1 VTRKRCSRLMR
12 HPSHQ
17 AQVAEFESL
26 DGGLA
31 RESQMS
37 KRVYEIARELN
48 LSTKE
53 VIERLNAAG
62 MEVKSHFA
70 VVQDT
75 LVERVFG
82 EGSEGDA
89 SDGTASNGRS
99 QAQDVETSLASIPSP
114 TEASR
119 SGIEWLRKRSSLPI
133 MVYVAAAML
142 AFAVAAGV
150 GATMALMMRG
160 DLSLPVSKEPRA
172 SGQQG
177 NTPQRQGA
185 VADRSQ
191 QKEAGEQPSAS
202 RPQEQKPAAQPA
214 GKAASHQDEAEYVSK
229 VGDIQ
234 SKTVETFLGSHQKFM
249 RYDALTADD
258 IEEMQADQAALKG
271 FADQV
276 DGLDPPQKYRE
287 QYEVFRSA
295 INELYEATKLAYELA
310 ADPTAASQSGFD
322 EYDRHVSQ
330 AAAYLKKSNEMLG
343 RDYKTIE
350 GVQRVSSL
358 S

>member
-1 VTRKRCSRLMR
+1 
-12 HPSHQ
+12 
-17 AQVAEFESL
+17 
-26 DGGLA
+26 
-31 RESQMS
+31 MS
-37 KRVYEIARELN
+37 KRVYEIARELD

-99 QAQDVETSLASIPSP
+99 QAQDVETSPAIIPSP
-114 TEASR
+114 PEASR
-119 SGIEWLRKRSSLPI
+119 SGIEWLRRRSLPI
-133 MVYVAAAML
+133 RVYVAAAML

-150 GATMALMMRG
+150 GTTMTLMMRD
-160 DLSLPVSKEPRA
+160 DLSLPASKEPRA

-214 GKAASHQDEAEYVSK
+214 EKAASQQDEAEYVSK

-234 SKTVETFLGSHQKFM
+234 SESVETFLDSHQKFM
-249 RYDALTADD
+249 PYDALTADD
-258 IEEMQADQAALKG
+258 IEEMRADQAALKG

-310 ADPTAASQSGFD
+310 ADPTAASQSGFA

>member
-1 VTRKRCSRLMR
+1 MR

-31 RESQMS
+31 GESQMS

-70 VVQDT
+70 VVQDP

-82 EGSEGDA
+82 EGSEGEG

-99 QAQDVETSLASIPSP
+99 QAQDVETSPAIIPSP
-114 TEASR
+114 PEASR
-119 SGIEWLRKRSSLPI
+119 SGIEWLRKRSLPI
-133 MVYVAAAML
+133 RVYVAAAML

-150 GATMALMMRG
+150 GATTALMMRG
-160 DLSLPVSKEPRA
+160 DLSLPASKEPRA

-214 GKAASHQDEAEYVSK
+214 EKAASQQDEAEYVSK

-234 SKTVETFLGSHQKFM
+234 SESVETFLDSHQKFM
-249 RYDALTADD
+249 PYDALIADD
-258 IEEMQADQAALKG
+258 IEEMRADQAALKG

-276 DGLDPPQKYRE
+276 DGLDPPQKHRE

-310 ADPTAASQSGFD
+310 ADPIAASQSGFA

-350 GVQRVSSL
+350 GVRRVSAL

>member
-1 VTRKRCSRLMR
+1 
-12 HPSHQ
+12 
-17 AQVAEFESL
+17 
-26 DGGLA
+26 
-31 RESQMS
+31 MS

-48 LSTKE
+48 LSTKD

-62 MEVKSHFA
+62 MEVKRHFA
-70 VVQDT
+70 ADQDP

-82 EGSEGDA
+82 ERSEGKG

-99 QAQDVETSLASIPSP
+99 QAQDVETSPAIIPSP
-114 TEASR
+114 PEASR
-119 SGIEWLRKRSSLPI
+119 SGIGWLRKRSLPI
-133 MVYVAAAML
+133 RVLVYVAAAML
-142 AFAVAAGV
+142 VFAVAAGV
-150 GATMALMMRG
+150 GATTGLMTRG
-160 DLSLPVSKEPRA
+160 GLSLTASKEPRA

-177 NTPQRQGA
+177 NTPQRQRA

-214 GKAASHQDEAEYVSK
+214 GKAASQQVEAEYVSK
-229 VGDIQ
+229 DGDIQ
-234 SKTVETFLGSHQKFM
+234 SKSVETFLDSHEKFIP
-249 RYDALTADD
+249 YDALTADD

-271 FADQV
+271 FADQI
-276 DGLDPPQKYRE
+276 DGLDPPQKYKE

-310 ADPTAASQSGFD
+310 ADPTAASQSGFA

-330 AAAYLKKSNEMLG
+330 AAAYLKKSNEMLS

-350 GVQRVSSL
+350 GVRRVSAL